1 MKTIQNIRTGKV
13 TRKQDVRAHTM
24 IETGDWEYVPKS
36 VWKQYT
42 RGEELKDAKV
52 IGRIG
57 DSGITLQYSLKKNKT
72 SKAMKRHMRRTKRGN

>member
-1 MKTIQNIRTGKV
+1 MKTIQNIRTGKTV
-13 TRKQDVRAHTM
+13 RQQDISAHTM
-24 IETGDWEYVPKS
+24 TETGDWKYVPKS

-57 DSGITLQYSLKKNKT
+57 DPGITLQNPLKKNKM
-72 SKAMKRHMRRTKRGN
+72 SKAAKRHLRRKK